1 MEFPVIIILYIQNLK
16 LDYTNSITL
25 ILAYS
30 SLDNTK
36 PETIYQV
43 KFGTK
48 IPIPFQIFNSLLISL
63 PIHYDVGIFRPTQQ
77 NRLI

>member
-25 ILAYS
+25 NLVYS

-36 PETIYQV
+36 SETIYQV

-48 IPIPFQIFNSLLISL
+48 ILIPFQISNSLLISL